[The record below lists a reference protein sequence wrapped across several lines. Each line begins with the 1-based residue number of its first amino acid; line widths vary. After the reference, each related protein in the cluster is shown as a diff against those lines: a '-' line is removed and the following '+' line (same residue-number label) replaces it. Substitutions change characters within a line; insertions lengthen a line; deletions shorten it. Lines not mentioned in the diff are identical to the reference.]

1 MAKFNI
7 KITANNQEALNKTN
21 EIKKSLAEIS
31 KSPVKITVDSQSLD
45 AAVKKLEEASNAA
58 RSTVQEAARI
68 TNATKQASQGTKQA
82 AGEIADSYNNVTT
95 TIKKVDGELS
105 SITKVFKGS
114 FGEQKKVVQEFTKEV
129 DDLGNQIVRIT
140 ETVST
145 QMRKPSSATEAQI
158 RAYEKYKSSI
168 GDTAPLRR
176 QIDAIT
182 GVSSGFKS
190 ATESAKVFRNNFAI
204 NDAAIARN
212 QELTKAVSEV
222 GLSFKSA
229 TESAKVFSEHGL
241 TDLERGLNTAA
252 VQAGRATQGLGEL
265 IDKQEV
271 WKDGQLVKAVD
282 TYRDSLGNVTKVT
295 SELDGATARVTQTQ
309 RTNSEQLKKQADA
322 AEIAAKRNTLLG
334 DSLDRIVAKIVA
346 WQVINASV
354 AALIRSFTDALK
366 TMKAVDDELT
376 NIQKVSDLTSSE
388 IAKLGDTAYDTASK
402 YGVAAEEYLKAVYTF
417 QKAGLGDSAQDMGEL
432 AIKTMLVG
440 DTTADVAT
448 KFLIAAN
455 AAWKYGGDIQKLSRL
470 VDEADYLNNNYA
482 VSLSDIAEALP
493 IVASTAAQA
502 GLTAEQTM
510 SAITTI
516 VSATAQSGTRVGTA
530 LRAII
535 MNLAG
540 ETGELENGVKVTEET
555 MKSLNGIIA
564 QFRPNAIAAAEAA
577 GTIIDPMEAVA
588 ALGEAVEKGV
598 INSGEL
604 FNIVSELGGKLRAN
618 QLAALVTSQETY
630 NKALAGTAEAAGT
643 ADKEIGVMLSSW
655 DSKTQILSNTWTKF
669 LTHFVN
675 SNGVK
680 AFLDV
685 AIAGVE
691 LLDSD
696 FGKAAV
702 TVGIFSVGLSL
713 LYSKVTTLSF
723 SNLQIG
729 LAGLII
735 SLSNATTATEVFTAI
750 WNASPLAVIGVAAA
764 VIYGIV
770 AAVNALNITLEEH
783 AEAMNEAIGEY
794 KDADSQITDLTA
806 KIEENN
812 KLIEDSNE
820 LGANTA
826 YQERLRVENERL
838 QQQLD
843 IQKERRRLAL
853 EEAAREATATLG
865 TRFTVRNGLGYA
877 TGTGAD
883 RTVDILEYARL
894 LQTASYSNAP
904 EFQEQFDGLIDKV
917 IAARDALLLYNE
929 ANEGLSADQAY
940 YLSIAD
946 EIIGTY
952 VASINAANGAAEAT
966 SKYTDALQD
975 ETKASENEANA
986 LKSLADIYNELKE
999 QAEPLGKAL
1008 NELNNKGVI
1017 TSSTFDKLIEQYPE
1031 LADGAEA
1038 TAEGWVLSKE
1048 ALEAQIT
1055 ALKANYQTVYDNA
1068 VNAANEIL
1076 NSENAKQQSID
1087 RTTQSVYDQIQA
1099 LGRLYG
1105 LKMEEARENAL
1116 ERYGNDAIGR
1126 RMAASDSE
1134 VKKWEALY
1142 YEAANAGINLRT
1154 AESNLRNANTAITGL
1169 TSGGSSSKGNS
1180 GGSSSSAKDEELER
1194 LKEIVKLRESE
1205 LSFLKASG
1213 ASEDE
1218 QISKIKEIQEA
1229 LHLQADYMRSIGAD
1243 QADINAL
1250 GTKWWSL
1257 QKDIANI
1264 QEKMA
1269 KTLREQ
1275 IATTLEDIGNA
1286 LVKQKDDMLDP
1297 LNAELDALKNAHDAA
1312 KDRRE
1317 EEEKILAVEQARI
1330 ALENAQKERNVRVY
1344 NANTEQW
1351 EWQANSK
1358 TVEEAQK
1365 KLADAQTELAEYYAD
1380 AEYEAAK
1387 SALEQRIK
1395 DTGEAVDKVKTA
1407 FSDAAKAVKD
1417 GTMDFA
1423 AAFAMLSAEIKSVND
1438 KYGLGFSSSLRD
1450 FKESV
1455 PSQARKSVLSRM
1467 QENSAAWHTASAEE
1481 KQRLAD
1487 ENLVLGTAQGWTRK
1501 ADGRWY
1507 DASGKPVYDNGG
1519 ILHGMGGIKATAQDE
1534 MILPPEM
1541 TKAVVD
1547 VEHRG
1552 DFERFISH
1560 LGIVTSAA
1568 NAIRLVPQPTNVN
1581 RYGIGTQNNSSYTIN
1596 GMEFK
1601 NITGGT
1607 TISELAQMARNLAL
1621 V

>member
-7 KITANNQEALNKTN
+7 KITANNQEALNKSN

-58 RSTVQEAARI
+58 RSTVQEAAKI

-82 AGEIADSYNNVTT
+82 AGEITDSYNNVTT
-95 TIKKVDGELS
+95 SIKRVEGELS
-105 SITKVFKGS
+105 SITTVSKGS
-114 FGEQKKVVQEFTKEV
+114 FGEQKKIVQDFTKEV
-129 DDLGNQIVRIT
+129 DDLGNQIVRTT

-145 QMRKPSSATEAQI
+145 QMRKPLDATEAEI
-158 RAYEKYKSSI
+158 RAYENFKSSV

-190 ATESAKVFRNNFAI
+190 AA
-204 NDAAIARN
+204 
-212 QELTKAVSEV
+212 
-222 GLSFKSA
+222 
-229 TESAKVFSEHGL
+229 ESAKVFSEHGL
-241 TDLERGLNTAA
+241 TDLERRLNTAA

-334 DSLDRIVAKIVA
+334 DSLGRIVAKIVA
-346 WQVINASV
+346 WQVINAAV

-366 TMKAVDDELT
+366 TMKEVDTELT
-376 NIQKVSDLTSSE
+376 NIQKVSDLTSAE

-516 VSATAQSGTRVGTA
+516 VSATAQSGNRVGTA

-655 DSKTQILSNTWTKF
+655 ESKTQILSNTWTKF
-669 LTHFVN
+669 TSKLIDTDLIK
-675 SNGVK
+675 GG
-680 AFLDV
+680 LDV
-685 AIAGVE
+685 LTFLIDQGNLLLSAISDTGDDFAEKYDSIFNIDKVLERSEEQYKSIEAELVRLNDELQANVE
-691 LLDSD
+691 LIE
-696 FGKAAV
+696 KA
-702 TVGIFSVGLSL
+702 
-713 LYSKVTTLSF
+713 
-723 SNLQIG
+723 
-729 LAGLII
+729 
-735 SLSNATTATEVFTAI
+735 
-750 WNASPLAVIGVAAA
+750 
-764 VIYGIV
+764 
-770 AAVNALNITLEEH
+770 
-783 AEAMNEAIGEY
+783 NEA
-794 KDADSQITDLTA
+794 
-806 KIEENN
+806 
-812 KLIEDSNE
+812 
-820 LGANTA
+820 GANTA
-826 YQERLRVENERL
+826 YINRLNTENE
-838 QQQLD
+838 
-843 IQKERRRLAL
+843 AL
-853 EEAAREATATLG
+853 ER
-865 TRFTVRNGLGYA
+865 
-877 TGTGAD
+877 
-883 RTVDILEYARL
+883 
-894 LQTASYSNAP
+894 Q
-904 EFQEQFDGLIDKV
+904 
-917 IAARDALLLYNE
+917 IALNQL
-929 ANEGLSADQAY
+929 
-940 YLSIAD
+940 
-946 EIIGTY
+946 
-952 VASINAANGAAEAT
+952 
-966 SKYTDALQD
+966 ALQD
-975 ETKASENEANA
+975 EKERAATAARNLLTSRSYILDQTIVQTGGGVAGPAQGYAETTYGNIFEYAEKLLDLAQATDDYDEELNSLVSTMLGYAA
-986 LKSLADIYNELKE
+986 SLADAAGGVENLSSEDKKLYDEAIEVSDKYLGFKTAVINYTVGATNALEDENKAIKSLNEAEEAEAESAKNLVEVYNELKE

-1008 NELNNKGVI
+1008 NELNEKGVI

-1048 ALEAQIT
+1048 ALEAQLT

-1087 RTTQSVYDQIQA
+1087 RTTQSIYDQIQA

-1126 RMAASDSE
+1126 RMAASDAE

-1169 TSGGSSSKGNS
+1169 TSGGSSSKGSS
-1180 GGSSSSAKDEELER
+1180 GGSSSSVKDEEFER

-1205 LSFLKASG
+1205 LSFLKTSG

-1218 QISKIKEIQEA
+1218 QISKVKEIQEA
-1229 LHLQADYMRSIGAD
+1229 LHLQAEYMRSIGAD

-1250 GTKWWSL
+1250 STKWWSL
-1257 QKDIANI
+1257 QKDIADI

-1275 IATTLEDIGNA
+1275 IAAALEDIGNA
-1286 LVKQKDDMLDP
+1286 LEKQKDNALAP
-1297 LNAELDALKNAHDAA
+1297 LNAELEALKSAHDAA

-1330 ALENAQKERNVRVY
+1330 ALENAQKNRRVRVY
-1344 NANTEQW
+1344 NAATDQW
-1351 EWQANSK
+1351 EWQTNAE

-1387 SALEQRIK
+1387 SALEQQIK

-1423 AAFAMLSAEIKSVND
+1423 GALLSLSSVIQSAKANNGVD
-1438 KYGLGFSSSLRD
+1438 FSSVLQK
-1450 FKESV
+1450 FAANA
-1455 PSQARKSVLSRM
+1455 PSTAQSGVLSRM
-1467 QENSAAWHTASAEE
+1467 KENSAAWHSASAEE
-1481 KQRLAD
+1481 KQRLAS
-1487 ENLVLGTAQGWTRK
+1487 ENFVLGTAQGWMRK
-1501 ADGRWY
+1501 DDGRWY
-1507 DASGKPVYDNGG
+1507 DGSGKPVYDNGG
-1519 ILHGMGGIKATAQDE
+1519 ILRGVGGIKATNEDE
-1534 MILPPEM
+1534 IILSPET
-1541 TKAVVD
+1541 TKFVLDA
-1547 VEHRG
+1547 EHRG
-1552 DFERFISH
+1552 DFERFINH

-1568 NAIRLVPQPTNVN
+1568 NALRLTPQPTNVN
-1581 RYGIGTQNNSSYTIN
+1581 RYGIGTQNNSSYNIN

-1601 NITGGT
+1601 RVTGGT
-1607 TISELAQMARNLAL
+1607 TIDELAQMARGLAL
-1621 V
+1621 A

>member
-7 KITANNQEALNKTN
+7 KITANNQEALNKSN

-58 RSTVQEAARI
+58 RSTVQEAAKI
-68 TNATKQASQGTKQA
+68 TNAAKQASQGTKQA
-82 AGEIADSYNNVTT
+82 AGEITDSYNNVTT
-95 TIKKVDGELS
+95 SIKRVEGELS
-105 SITKVFKGS
+105 SITTVSKGS
-114 FGEQKKVVQEFTKEV
+114 FGEQKKVVQDFTKEV
-129 DDLGNQIVRIT
+129 DDLGNQIIRTT
-140 ETVST
+140 ETIST
-145 QMRKPSSATEAQI
+145 QMRKPLDATEAEI
-158 RAYEKYKSSI
+158 RAYENFKSSV
-168 GDTAPLRR
+168 GDTAPLQR

-190 ATESAKVFRNNFAI
+190 AAESAKVFQNDFAI
-204 NDAAIARN
+204 NNAAIARN
-212 QELTKAVSEV
+212 QELTKAVSDV

-229 TESAKVFSEHGL
+229 SESAKVFSEHGL

-295 SELDGATARVTQTQ
+295 SELDGATVKVTQSQ

-322 AEIAAKRNTLLG
+322 AELAAKRNTLLG

-354 AALIRSFTDALK
+354 ATLIRSFTDALK
-366 TMKAVDDELT
+366 TMKEVDTELT

-516 VSATAQSGTRVGTA
+516 VAATAQSGNRVGTA

-564 QFRPNAIAAAEAA
+564 QFRPNAIAAAQAA

-655 DSKTQILSNTWTKF
+655 ESKTQILSNTWTKF
-669 LTHFVN
+669 ISRLIDTDLIK
-675 SNGVK
+675 GG
-680 AFLDV
+680 LDV
-685 AIAGVE
+685 ITFLIDQANLLLSTISDTMDDVAEKYDSIFNIDKVLERSEEQYKSIEAELARLNGELQANVE
-691 LLDSD
+691 LIE
-696 FGKAAV
+696 KA
-702 TVGIFSVGLSL
+702 
-713 LYSKVTTLSF
+713 
-723 SNLQIG
+723 
-729 LAGLII
+729 
-735 SLSNATTATEVFTAI
+735 
-750 WNASPLAVIGVAAA
+750 
-764 VIYGIV
+764 
-770 AAVNALNITLEEH
+770 
-783 AEAMNEAIGEY
+783 NEA
-794 KDADSQITDLTA
+794 
-806 KIEENN
+806 
-812 KLIEDSNE
+812 
-820 LGANTA
+820 GANTA
-826 YQERLRVENERL
+826 YINRLNAENE
-838 QQQLD
+838 
-843 IQKERRRLAL
+843 AL
-853 EEAAREATATLG
+853 ER
-865 TRFTVRNGLGYA
+865 
-877 TGTGAD
+877 
-883 RTVDILEYARL
+883 
-894 LQTASYSNAP
+894 Q
-904 EFQEQFDGLIDKV
+904 
-917 IAARDALLLYNE
+917 IALNE
-929 ANEGLSADQAY
+929 
-940 YLSIAD
+940 I
-946 EIIGTY
+946 
-952 VASINAANGAAEAT
+952 
-966 SKYTDALQD
+966 ALQD
-975 ETKASENEANA
+975 EKKRAAEAARKLLTDSTYVLDQTMVQTGGGVAGPAQGYVETTYGNIFEYA
-986 LKSLADIYNELKE
+986 EKLLDLAQATDDYDEELNSLVSTMLGYAASLADAAGGVEKLSSEDKKLYDQAIEVSDKYLGFKAAVINYTVGATKALEDENKAVKTLTESEKSLTEVYNELKE

-1008 NELNNKGVI
+1008 NELNEKGVI
-1017 TSSTFDKLIEQYPE
+1017 TSSTFGKLIKQYPE

-1048 ALEAQIT
+1048 ALEAQLT
-1055 ALKANYQTVYDNA
+1055 ALKASYQTVYDNA

-1087 RTTQSVYDQIQA
+1087 RTTQSIYDQIQA

-1126 RMAASDSE
+1126 RMAASDPE

-1154 AESNLRNANTAITGL
+1154 AESNLRNANTVITGL
-1169 TSGGSSSKGNS
+1169 TSGDSTSKGGS
-1180 GGSSSSAKDEELER
+1180 GGSSSSSAKDEELER

-1218 QISKIKEIQEA
+1218 EISKVKEIQEA
-1229 LHLQADYMRSIGAD
+1229 LHLQAEYMRSIGAD

-1250 GTKWWSL
+1250 STKWWSL
-1257 QKDIANI
+1257 QKDIADI

-1269 KTLREQ
+1269 KALREQ
-1275 IATTLEDIGNA
+1275 IAAALEDIGNT
-1286 LVKQKDDMLDP
+1286 LKKQKDDMLDP
-1297 LNAELDALKNAHDAA
+1297 LNAELEALKSAHDAA

-1317 EEEKILAVEQARI
+1317 EEEKILAVEEARI
-1330 ALENAQKERNVRVY
+1330 ALENAQKDRNVRVY
-1344 NANTEQW
+1344 NADTEQW

-1358 TVEEAQK
+1358 TVEKAQK

-1387 SALEQRIK
+1387 SALEQQIK
-1395 DTGEAVDKVKTA
+1395 DTGKAVDKVKTA

-1438 KYGLGFSSSLRD
+1438 KYGLDFSSSLRD
-1450 FKESV
+1450 FKENV
-1455 PSQARKSVLSRM
+1455 PSEAGKSVLSRM

-1487 ENLVLGTAQGWTRK
+1487 ENLVLGTSMGWTRK
-1501 ADGRWY
+1501 DDGRWY
-1507 DASGKPVYDNGG
+1507 DGSGKPVYDNGG
-1519 ILHGMGGIKATAQDE
+1519 ILRGVGGIKATNEDE
-1534 MILPPEM
+1534 IILSPET
-1541 TKAVVD
+1541 TKFVLDA
-1547 VEHRG
+1547 ERRG
-1552 DFERFISH
+1552 DFERFIGH
-1560 LGIVTSAA
+1560 LGIITSAA
-1568 NAIRLVPQPTNVN
+1568 NALRLTPPPTNVN
-1581 RYGIGTQNNSSYTIN
+1581 RYGIGTQNNSSYNIN

-1601 NITGGT
+1601 RVTGGT
-1607 TISELAQMARNLAL
+1607 TIDELAQMARGLAL
-1621 V
+1621 A